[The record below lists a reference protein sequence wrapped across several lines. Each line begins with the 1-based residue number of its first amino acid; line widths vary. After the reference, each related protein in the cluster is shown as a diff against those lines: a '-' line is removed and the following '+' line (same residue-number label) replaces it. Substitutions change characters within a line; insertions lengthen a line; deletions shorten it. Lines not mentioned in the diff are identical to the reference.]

1 MTPLYAKC
9 IAWIDALTPNGV
21 IVYVRDQNAPAPPS
35 PRVTVR
41 IVTTSETSTY
51 RGGINP
57 DDDHQTVVRWH
68 GFTLAMQIYGTTIL
82 EAQDI
87 AQDILD
93 QVHFSELRIEHLG
106 RNATFNQV
114 IAGPTSIDGAIGA
127 QIEPRVT
134 LDFQMSAVRDITY
147 DVGPVEEV
155 QFAGD
160 VSGIAIGR
168 NVTA

>member
-1 MTPLYAKC
+1 MKPLYDKC
-9 IAWIDALTPNGV
+9 IAWIDAITPAGV
-21 IVYVRDQNAPAPPS
+21 VVYVRDQNAPAPPS
-35 PRVTVR
+35 PRVTLR
-41 IVTTSETSTY
+41 IVTTSETSNY
-51 RGGINP
+51 RGGIN
-57 DDDHQTVVRWH
+57 DDDAQTVVRWH

-87 AQDILD
+87 AQSIMD
-93 QVHFSELRIEHLG
+93 QVHFTELRIDHLG

-114 IAGPTSIDGAIGA
+114 IAGPTSIDGVIGA
-127 QIEPRVT
+127 RIEPRVT

-147 DVGPVEEV
+147 NVGPIEEV

-160 VSGIAIGR
+160 VSGIATGR

>member
-1 MTPLYAKC
+1 MKPLYDKC
-9 IAWIDALTPNGV
+9 IAWIDAITPAGV
-21 IVYVRDQNAPAPPS
+21 VVYVRDQNAPAPPS
-35 PRVTVR
+35 PRVTLR
-41 IVTTSETSTY
+41 IVTTSETSNY
-51 RGGINP
+51 RGGIN
-57 DDDHQTVVRWH
+57 DDDVQTVVRWH

-87 AQDILD
+87 AQSIMD
-93 QVHFSELRIEHLG
+93 QVHFTELRIDHLG

-114 IAGPTSIDGAIGA
+114 IAGPTSIDGVIGA
-127 QIEPRVT
+127 RIEPRVT

-147 DVGPVEEV
+147 NVGPIEEV

-160 VSGIAIGR
+160 VSGIATGR